1 MCKSFEEQLIA
12 GDDSLLNSKKR
23 KSPDNKFKPL
33 SKKPKICPKLS
44 LKPEKVEKRIAAPLW
59 TPKTVVLGSGNN
71 SKVFEI
77 INGKPKLLEPER
89 PRILLRV
96 PWEVVL
102 LDFKVPPP
110 VLSPIK
116 TPVKKEIKFKRK
128 PFGNVENLDEMKP
141 RIKWEMEK
149 YKVAT
154 KFSARMIS
162 PLPLKRTNMRRKL
175 I

>member
-102 LDFKVPPP
+102 LDFK
-110 VLSPIK
+110 
-116 TPVKKEIKFKRK
+116 
-128 PFGNVENLDEMKP
+128 FGNVENLDKMKL
-141 RIKWEMEK
+141 RSKWEMEK

-162 PLPLKRTNMRRKL
+162 PLPLKRTNLRRKL